1 MSQPTP
7 RLTCLTIPTPFEVGP
22 VNVYLVEGEPL
33 TLIDAG
39 PKTEEAWTALHAE
52 LARHG
57 YRLEDVQQVVLTHA
71 HLDHYGLLNR
81 VVATCGAPVYAH
93 PRSVWWLADTPG
105 EWERRVDF
113 FRDLWVQCGVP
124 ADKLAAMSHLSQL
137 GVQFAESLPP
147 EAQVRTVDEGDTLVM
162 GDLTWQVLHT
172 PGHAGSH
179 ISFYEPASRQM
190 IAGDHLL
197 LKISS
202 NPLLEPPIGLQQRA
216 RSLVDYIASLT
227 RVAGMDVAVAWPG
240 HGPPVYDHRALIAT
254 RLEHHAARSAYIASL
269 LADGPLTAY
278 ELCMR
283 LFPKLPL
290 GQLFLGL
297 SEVIGH
303 LDVLELEG
311 RVGATAQEDGA
322 VRYALRPAA

>member
-1 MSQPTP
+1 MTAHAP
-7 RLTCLTIPTPFEVGP
+7 RLLCLTIPTPFEVGP

-39 PKTEEAWTALHAE
+39 PKTEEAWTALQAE
-52 LARHG
+52 LAAHG
-57 YRLEDVQQVVLTHA
+57 YRLQDIQQVVLTHA

-81 VVATCGAPVYAH
+81 VVAASRAPVYAH
-93 PRSVWWLADTPG
+93 PRSVWWLADTPA
-105 EWERRVDF
+105 EWQRRVEF

-147 EAQVRTVDEGDTLVM
+147 EADVRTIDEGDTLVM
-162 GDLTWQVLHT
+162 GGLTWQVLHT

-179 ISFYEPASRQM
+179 ISFYEPGSQQM

-216 RSLVDYIASLT
+216 RSLVDYIASLK
-227 RVAGMDVAVAWPG
+227 RVAAMEVSVAWPG
-240 HGPPVYDHRALIAT
+240 HGPPVRDHRALIAT
-254 RLEHHAARSAYIASL
+254 RLEHHATRSAYIASL

-311 RVGATAQEDGA
+311 RVGETPQANGS
-322 VRYALRPAA
+322 VRYHLITS